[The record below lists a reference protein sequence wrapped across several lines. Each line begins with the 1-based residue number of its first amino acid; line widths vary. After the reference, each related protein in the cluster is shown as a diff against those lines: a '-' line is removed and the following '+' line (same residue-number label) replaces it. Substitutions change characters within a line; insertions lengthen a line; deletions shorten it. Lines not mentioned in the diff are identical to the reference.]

1 MKNRTSVLIG
11 AALLMATS
19 AVGPGFLTQSAVFT
33 ATYLKS
39 LAIVIVCVIAM
50 DMITQYNVWSVVGVS
65 GMRAQDIANK
75 VFPGLGYVLA
85 ALVAFGGLVFNIGN
99 VGGISLGLY
108 TLLGIPTKIGCLLGG
123 AFAICIFLSKHAH
136 AGMDKLAQ
144 ILGCLIVIVTA
155 YVAISTKP
163 PVGDVVLH
171 IFQPEDPGSL
181 ILPMITILGGS
192 CGGYI
197 SFAGAHRL
205 LDADIKGYENL
216 NQIRKSVLLGTSVS
230 GTVRILMFL
239 ATLGICL
246 AGGAAASDTII
257 NADNPAAEVFF
268 MSLGQLGY
276 KMFGLVLLCASMT
289 SVIGAAYTSV
299 SFLKTLSRGIAK
311 YEKYVIIGFIATAT
325 AIMAI
330 FGNAAKLLVAAGA
343 VNGLILPVSLAV
355 ILAAAHN
362 KSIVGDQYRHNKVLT
377 CLGIFIVVLT
387 AFAGIRSLSN
397 LAQLFA

>member
-144 ILGCLIVIVTA
+144 ILRLSDCNCNSLCSHIHQTA
-155 YVAISTKP
+155 GRRCGTSYFSA
-163 PVGDVVLH
+163 GG
-171 IFQPEDPGSL
+171 PGQSDSA
-181 ILPMITILGGS
+181 MITILGGS

>member
-1 MKNRTSVLIG
+1 
-11 AALLMATS
+11 
-19 AVGPGFLTQSAVFT
+19 
-33 ATYLKS
+33 
-39 LAIVIVCVIAM
+39 
-50 DMITQYNVWSVVGVS
+50 
-65 GMRAQDIANK
+65 
-75 VFPGLGYVLA
+75 
-85 ALVAFGGLVFNIGN
+85 
-99 VGGISLGLY
+99 
-108 TLLGIPTKIGCLLGG
+108 
-123 AFAICIFLSKHAH
+123 
-136 AGMDKLAQ
+136 
-144 ILGCLIVIVTA
+144 
-155 YVAISTKP
+155 
-163 PVGDVVLH
+163 
-171 IFQPEDPGSL
+171 
-181 ILPMITILGGS
+181 
-192 CGGYI
+192 
-197 SFAGAHRL
+197 
-205 LDADIKGYENL
+205 
-216 NQIRKSVLLGTSVS
+216 
-230 GTVRILMFL
+230 
-239 ATLGICL
+239 
-246 AGGAAASDTII
+246 
-257 NADNPAAEVFF
+257 